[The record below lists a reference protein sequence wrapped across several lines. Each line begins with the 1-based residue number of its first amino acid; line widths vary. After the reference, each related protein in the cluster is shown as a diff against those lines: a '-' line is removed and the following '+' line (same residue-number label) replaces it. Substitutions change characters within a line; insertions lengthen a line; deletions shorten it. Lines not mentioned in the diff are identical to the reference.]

1 MNVIDECPKC
11 YGRKAEPGS
20 SAETCPQ
27 CNGTGMVSKQNFY
40 CCFIVVSS
48 IFVNFQG
55 FSCWVDPRNQKMQFL
70 ITCIDRIIGHK
81 FTVYEI
87 VLVILT

>member
-55 FSCWVDPRNQKMQFL
+55 FSCWVDPRNQKCNFL
-70 ITCIDRIIGHK
+70 LHVFIGSSATNSQSMK
-81 FTVYEI
+81 LY
-87 VLVILT
+87 L